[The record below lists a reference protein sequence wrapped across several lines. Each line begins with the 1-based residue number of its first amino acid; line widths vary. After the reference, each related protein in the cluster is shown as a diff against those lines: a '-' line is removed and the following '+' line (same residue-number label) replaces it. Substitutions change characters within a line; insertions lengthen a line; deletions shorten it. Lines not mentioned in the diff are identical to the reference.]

1 MCACV
6 GIGRGIRKKG
16 RSSQRIP
23 SIINN
28 LNITFPS
35 ASVTSLTSC
44 TTCHKL
50 YVTYRL
56 SPQIPYQVLNK
67 VPRMHMRG
75 RQLKTIFVPKLSIYA
90 LLYRLTLSEI
100 YPLVFPLQ
108 VLHGGIPFIARLS
121 RFNCL
126 HGFTSEAFK
135 TFLVMGALSTPAFLY
150 APAYVILKGFLL
162 SLSVPYQRHFRV
174 FFIAFFTVSSYM

>member
-1 MCACV
+1 M
-6 GIGRGIRKKG
+6 
-16 RSSQRIP
+16 
-23 SIINN
+23 
-28 LNITFPS
+28 PS
-35 ASVTSLTSC
+35 ASVTFIPSC
-44 TTCHKL
+44 TTCYKL
-50 YVTYRL
+50 YLTYRL
-56 SPQIPYQVLNK
+56 WLQLTYQVLNK
-67 VPRMHMRG
+67 VPRTYMRG

>member
-1 MCACV
+1 
-6 GIGRGIRKKG
+6 
-16 RSSQRIP
+16 
-23 SIINN
+23 
-28 LNITFPS
+28 
-35 ASVTSLTSC
+35 
-44 TTCHKL
+44 
-50 YVTYRL
+50 
-56 SPQIPYQVLNK
+56 
-67 VPRMHMRG
+67 MHMRG

-174 FFIAFFTVSSYM
+174 FFIAFSLFPLICDTHEGRRRAYPSLMFYLTESSRSTDNAYVSAAFLFPCVVWHQRRKLCLQGEMENEGHER